1 MERNDPDPNPQIA
14 DQTYKTVADF
24 VPNGTSNAPIKIMVK
39 TELTRSMLKCPY
51 LSPMNPGMTRP
62 KVDPAPTRA
71 SRVYPFSG
79 VKPTRVEMDG
89 KRPEILKTT
98 NSNMKIPAVT
108 KQKAGDL
115 KAVRLSVELLGLACP
130 PEDLLYMLLK
140 GMKQAM
146 AGSNRPADI
155 NAMIRID
162 HCHPRLGYV
171 ERRII
176 GNMTAPMDD
185 PARVI
190 PMARPRLRTNSLA
203 TMAMATTIV
212 IAAPILPNTP
222 RHSMK
227 CQ

>member
-14 DQTYKTVADF
+14 DQAYKAVADF
-24 VPNGTSNAPIKIMVK
+24 VPKGTSNAPIKMIVK
-39 TELTRSMLKCPY
+39 TALTRSMLKCPY

-62 KVDPAPTRA
+62 KVEPAPTMA

-89 KRPEILKTT
+89 KRPDILKIT

-115 KAVRLSVELLGLACP
+115 KAVKLSVELLGLACP
-130 PEDLLYMLLK
+130 PEDFLYILLK

-146 AGSNRPADI
+146 AGSNRPADM

-162 HCHPRLGYV
+162 HCQPSWGYV
-171 ERRII
+171 ERSII

-185 PARVI
+185 PARVMPI
-190 PMARPRLRTNSLA
+190 ARPRLRTKSLA

-222 RHSMK
+222 KHSMK